1 MKIFFMLPIMYLVHG
16 FTCNYI
22 LIIIKNISEYK
33 LDIQMKDS
41 IREFMYPDTSDGLKF
56 GLNGEAGEVR
66 MVPLF
71 DEVNGNVT
79 ISSGSFLEIIH

>member
-16 FTCNYI
+16 FTCHYI
-22 LIIIKNISEYK
+22 LIIISEYK

-71 DEVNGNVT
+71 NDVNGNVT